1 MGVNSTHSLYSTWV
15 DDWGLIETLLN
26 GERALKKAGETYLP
40 RLSGQTD
47 EEYTRYLARGSLFN
61 AAART
66 LQGLVGAIIRKEA
79 DINVSENVMNI
90 LKDITLARQSI
101 HEVIRLAVEHILSY
115 GFYGLLVDMPEGD
128 DPGKVPYIA
137 LYQARD
143 ILNWKTEKIG
153 GEEKIM
159 MVVLKEIVKEAVDEF
174 TSVDTD
180 QIRVLLLDAT
190 TGAYI
195 QRIYRKVDGTA
206 NEEWTQYGAD
216 ILPKKQGLAMQ
227 EIPFVFI
234 NASSASPF
242 PSKPPLLDVA
252 NINVKHWQLSTDYF
266 HGLHFCAMPTP
277 WAAGFQVAGSLFI
290 GAEKAWISDD
300 PNAKCGY
307 LEFTGTGLGA
317 LEKALDKLEKLMA
330 VLGARLLEEQK
341 AGVEAARAIELRTSG
356 DSATLVSI
364 VSAVEEG
371 VGKALEFVVQ
381 WIGDTKEP
389 EIEMNRNFV
398 SQKLTPQEIT
408 ALLQAVQAGQISQD
422 TFLYN
427 LQNGEV
433 LPPDRTIDE
442 EKKIIE
448 SEAPKQDFTNQGI
461 DEFGNPIKVGKNPQN
476 AGGQNNKGGQGN
488 QE

>member
-1 MGVNSTHSLYSTWV
+1 
-15 DDWGLIETLLN
+15 
-26 GERALKKAGETYLP
+26 
-40 RLSGQTD
+40 
-47 EEYTRYLARGSLFN
+47 
-61 AAART
+61 
-66 LQGLVGAIIRKEA
+66 
-79 DINVSENVMNI
+79 
-90 LKDITLARQSI
+90 
-101 HEVIRLAVEHILSY
+101 
-115 GFYGLLVDMPEGD
+115 
-128 DPGKVPYIA
+128 
-137 LYQARD
+137 
-143 ILNWKTEKIG
+143 
-153 GEEKIM
+153 
-159 MVVLKEIVKEAVDEF
+159 
-174 TSVDTD
+174 
-180 QIRVLLLDAT
+180 
-190 TGAYI
+190 
-195 QRIYRKVDGTA
+195 
-206 NEEWTQYGAD
+206 
-216 ILPKKQGLAMQ
+216 MQ
-227 EIPFVFI
+227 EIPFVFM
-234 NASSASPF
+234 NAASASPF
-242 PSKPPLLDVA
+242 PSKPPLLDVS
-252 NINVKHWQLSTDYF
+252 NINIKHWQLSTDYF

-371 VGKALEFVVQ
+371 VGKALDFVIQ

-408 ALLQAVQAGQISQD
+408 ALLQAVQSGQISQD

-442 EKKIIE
+442 EKKMIE
-448 SEAPKQDFTNQGI
+448 SEAPKQDFTNQGL

-476 AGGQNNKGGQGN
+476 AGGQGN